1 MIYTYWPI
9 CTAQIEV
16 ILMTNAFSKL
26 EIVVGSEVQVK
37 TNRNIKT
44 YKYIRISITEGPII
58 TLELTITLDL
68 QSQRTYNTLGFTIT
82 QGPTIT

>member
-37 TNRNIKT
+37 TNRNIMT

-58 TLELTITLDL
+58 TLELTITLEL

-82 QGPTIT
+82 QGPTTT

>member
-1 MIYTYWPI
+1 MVYTYWPI

-44 YKYIRISITEGPII
+44 YKYIRISIT
-58 TLELTITLDL
+58 LELTITLDL
-68 QSQRTYNTLGFTIT
+68 QLQRTYNTLGFTIT